1 MKNVTEPTKNNAK
14 PVEKAAPAKKAAP
27 AEKTASA
34 KKAASVKKAAPV
46 EKAAPAKKTSKKFKS
61 AINPALKI
69 FGKIRNAAIITVL
82 LLTMGACSVLIFP
95 SFGKDTSV
103 VSAQRV
109 FVSDLASSVNK
120 FETDS
125 LGAVFEMP
133 QIHVLPWSEDPVPAP
148 NQNNFGSET
157 LEDGT
162 EVLTYKDESL
172 SVRYWTERNYESN
185 CYFADI
191 EVAHPTQLR
200 TGFAG
205 GEFNGSQR
213 LTPETIAQQ
222 INAVV
227 AINADYCGYRNDG
240 IIIRQH
246 TVYRTAPFGWDSLLI
261 DTEGDFHLMRDF
273 EVENTNFLEQYDI
286 VNSFVFGPTL
296 IIDGK
301 IELRSLVSG
310 CGPEYNVSKLTS
322 RTGIGQLGRLH
333 YLFCVVDGG
342 KDYSPGIT
350 TTQLAQI
357 MFDKGCYQAYNLDG
371 GRSSSIIFNGKDMN
385 ESTWGGHRNV
395 TDIVYVATAVPNE

>member
-1 MKNVTEPTKNNAK
+1 MKNVTEPTKNAANPAKSDIKSAKSDTKPAKSDAK
-14 PVEKAAPAKKAAP
+14 PVKSDAKPKKSVAKPAKII
-27 AEKTASA
+27 AESA
-34 KKAASVKKAAPV
+34 KRVID
-46 EKAAPAKKTSKKFKS
+46 PA
-61 AINPALKI
+61 IRI
-69 FGKIRNAAIITVL
+69 FTKIRNAAVTAAL
-82 LLTMGACSVLIFP
+82 LLTLGVCSVIAFP

-103 VSAQRV
+103 VTVQRV
-109 FVSDLASSVNK
+109 FSSDLAASVNR

-125 LGAVFEMP
+125 LGAVFDMP
-133 QIHVLPWSEDPVPAP
+133 QIHVLPWSEDPAPVP
-148 NQNNFGSET
+148 NQENFGSET
-157 LEDGT
+157 LENGT
-162 EVLTYKDESL
+162 EVLTYKDDSL
-172 SVRYWTERNYESN
+172 SVRYWTERNFESN

-213 LTPETIAQQ
+213 LTPETIARQV
-222 INAVV
+222 NAVV
-227 AINADYCGYRNDG
+227 ALNADYCGYRNDG

-246 TVYRTAPFGWDSLLI
+246 TQYRFAPFGWDSLLI
-261 DTEGDFHLMRDF
+261 DSEGDFHLMRDF
-273 EVENTNFLEQYDI
+273 EVENNKILEQYDI

-342 KDYSPGIT
+342 KDYSPGVT

-395 TDIVYVATAVPNE
+395 TDIVYVATAIPNE